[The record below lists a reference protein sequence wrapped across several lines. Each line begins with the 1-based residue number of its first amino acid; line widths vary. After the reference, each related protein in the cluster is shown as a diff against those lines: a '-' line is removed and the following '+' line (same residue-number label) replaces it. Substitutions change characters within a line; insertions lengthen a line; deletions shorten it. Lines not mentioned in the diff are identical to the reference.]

1 MRGTVVI
8 DEDRCKGCEL
18 CTFVCPKQLLEMA
31 ETFSPRGYHPA
42 RLFDPRGDC
51 TGCLLCAVICPD
63 VAITVYRSIPDKRKT
78 LHNQLSVTKE
88 PVGEQNQAFAGI
100 RETNVQPPRKMNE
113 RTLER

>member
-1 MRGTVVI
+1 MRGTIVI

-18 CTFVCPKQLLEMA
+18 CTFVCPKHLLGVA
-31 ETFSPRGYHPA
+31 ETFTPRGYHPA

-63 VAITVYRSIPDKRKT
+63 VAITVYRSIPDKRENFT
-78 LHNQLSVTKE
+78 TQQVTPE
-88 PVGEQNQAFAGI
+88 NPAPIGI
-100 RETNVQPPRKMNE
+100 KTNVQPPRQTNE

>member
-1 MRGTVVI
+1 MRGTIVI

-18 CTFVCPKQLLEMA
+18 CTFVCPKHLLAVA
-31 ETFSPRGYHPA
+31 ETFTPRGYHPA

-63 VAITVYRSIPDKRKT
+63 VAITVYRSIPDKRET
-78 LHNQLSVTKE
+78 LTNPHVTSE
-88 PVGEQNQAFAGI
+88 HQAPIGI
-100 RETNVQPPRKMNE
+100 KTNVQPPLQKNA